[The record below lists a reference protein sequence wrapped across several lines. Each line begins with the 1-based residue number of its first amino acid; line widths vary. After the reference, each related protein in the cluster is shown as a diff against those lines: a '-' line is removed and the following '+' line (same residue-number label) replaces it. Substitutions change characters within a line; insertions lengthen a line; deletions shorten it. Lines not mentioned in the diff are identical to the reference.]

1 MKMTNKRC
9 NGIKDGYWSAQKKEP
24 LVQKLG
30 AIEHIAPG
38 LLGRVC
44 DDCCRYPREIRGEDI
59 LEGISRMVTGAGNV
73 TATCYEEK
81 PGVSLPVQLVGCK

>member
-24 LVQKLG
+24 LMQKLG

-59 LEGISRMVTGAGNV
+59 LEGICES
-73 TATCYEEK
+73 C
-81 PGVSLPVQLVGCK
+81 PVRALAALIDG